1 MKQRKKGILKKN
13 SLFQNKSKLFK
24 IIGLIFI
31 SLIVLFFLVRNTL
44 LNWAID
50 KVSQKFHDKYKGTL
64 YVKNASFSGISA
76 IELHHMLVTSPA
88 NDTLLTIASLEADI
102 RILPLIIAQLRVDE
116 VYIDSTEIKIYKTT
130 KKDNISFILKSSKKE
145 KKNDEQ
151 LSEGKID
158 FGNLAYSFI
167 KTIFDVIPT
176 RVQVLSTSIELQRD
190 TAYFMSRID
199 TLSFIDGHFH
209 CNINTSESKGKSLFV
224 VNGEVDKSE
233 RTLYFKMF
241 PKKSMEPSSFPVLKS
256 FLNLSISF
264 DTLSVALNQTNYDN
278 DVLSLNGN
286 AYIKQGAINHWRI
299 SPKNIGLDF
308 AEINYHFNIGIG
320 DVSLDSSTTVQLNKM
335 SIKPFIHYSHSPV
348 KTLAIDFKIPLI
360 PSQQFFQSLP
370 QGLFQ
375 NIEGIKTEGELG
387 FNMNFFINAKQP
399 DSVKFNCSM
408 PKKKFRILS
417 YGEARLNKLNEE
429 FLYTAYERGQ
439 AVKSFM
445 VGPSNPNFVPLDMIS
460 PYLQYAL
467 MTSEDGNFYWHNG
480 FNENAFR
487 KSIAENYKKGRFA
500 RGGSTISMQLVKNV
514 FLTRNKT
521 IARKVEEALIV
532 WLIES
537 NRIASKERMYEVYL
551 NIIEWGPGV
560 YGIGEASAYY
570 FNKAPSELSLAESI
584 YLAMIVPRPKWFK
597 YNFDE
602 TGKLKPH
609 VADFYR
615 IIANHLVRKEIITE
629 DQKTNLTTD
638 IAITGPAKELIL
650 IKDTAQ
656 VDSLQ
661 LSDFE
666 LISE

>member
-1 MKQRKKGILKKN
+1 LSPQTLLKNKNKLLKILGIVVLC
-13 SLFQNKSKLFK
+13 
-24 IIGLIFI
+24 FI
-31 SLIVLFFLVRNTL
+31 LLFFLLRNTFL
-44 LNWAID
+44 HWAIE
-50 KVSQKFHDKYKGTL
+50 KAAIKFSKTYQGEL
-64 YVKNASFSGISA
+64 LVKEASFSGLSSIL
-76 IELHHMLVTSPA
+76 LHNILVTAPGK
-88 NDTLLTIASLEADI
+88 DTLLAIASAEATIKVLPLLIGNI
-102 RILPLIIAQLRVDE
+102 RIDE
-116 VYIDSTEIKIYKTT
+116 VYIDSTTVRIFKSAQR
-130 KKDNISFILKSSKKE
+130 DNISFLLKSRKKKE
-145 KKNDEQ
+145 DDASKQ
-151 LSEGKID
+151 AQSKID
-158 FGNLAYSFI
+158 IGNLAYQFI
-167 KTIFDVIPT
+167 KTIFDVIPSQ
-176 RVQVLSTSIELQRD
+176 VQVLRTSIALERD
-190 TAYFMSRID
+190 TAFFTSTID
-199 TLSFIDGHFH
+199 TLAFNDGLFH
-209 CNINTSESKGKSLFV
+209 CNIKTTESKGSSFFMV
-224 VNGEVDKSE
+224 RGEVDKSE
-233 RTLYFKMF
+233 RTLHFSMF
-241 PKKSMEPSSFPVLKS
+241 PKKMKEAVIFPVLKS
-256 FLNLSISF
+256 FLNLSFSF
-264 DTLSVALNQTNYDN
+264 DTLYVALNETNYDN
-278 DVLSLNGN
+278 DVLTLNGR
-286 AYIKQGAINHWRI
+286 AFMRKGAINHWRI
-299 SPKNIGLDF
+299 SPKNIALDL
-308 AEINYHFNIGIG
+308 AEINYRFNIGIA
-320 DVSLDSSTTVQLNKM
+320 DASLDSSSLVRLNKM
-335 SIKPFIHYSHSPV
+335 IIKPAVHYIHSPQ
-348 KTLAIDFKIPLI
+348 KSLAVDFKIPMM
-360 PSQQFFQSLP
+360 PSQQFFESLP

-387 FNMNFFINAKQP
+387 FNMNFFINTKQP

-570 FNKAPSELSLAESI
+570 FNKAASELSLAESI

-629 DQKTNLTTD
+629 EQKNNLVPD
-638 IAITGPAKELIL
+638 ISITGRAKDLIL
-650 IKDTAQ
+650 IKDTTQ

-666 LISE
+666 MIVE

>member
-1 MKQRKKGILKKN
+1 MSPQTLLKNNNKLLKILGIVVLC
-13 SLFQNKSKLFK
+13 
-24 IIGLIFI
+24 FI
-31 SLIVLFFLVRNTL
+31 LLFFLLRNTFL
-44 LNWAID
+44 HWAIE
-50 KVSQKFHDKYKGTL
+50 KAAIKFNKTYKGEL
-64 YVKNASFSGISA
+64 HVNEASFSGLSSIL
-76 IELHHMLVTSPA
+76 LHNILVTAPGK
-88 NDTLLTIASLEADI
+88 DTLLAIASAEATIKVLPLLIGNI
-102 RILPLIIAQLRVDE
+102 RIDE
-116 VYIDSTEIKIYKTT
+116 VYIDSTTVRIFKSAQR
-130 KKDNISFILKSSKKE
+130 DNISFLLKSRKKKE
-145 KKNDEQ
+145 DDASEQ
-151 LSEGKID
+151 AQSKID
-158 FGNLAYSFI
+158 IGNLAYQFI
-167 KTIFDVIPT
+167 KTIFDVIPSQ
-176 RVQVLSTSIELQRD
+176 VQVLRTSIALERD
-190 TAYFMSRID
+190 TAFFVSTID
-199 TLSFIDGHFH
+199 TLAFNDGLFH
-209 CNINTSESKGKSLFV
+209 CNIKTTESKGSSFFMV
-224 VNGEVDKSE
+224 RGEVDKSE
-233 RTLYFKMF
+233 RTLHFSMF
-241 PKKSMEPSSFPVLKS
+241 PKKMKEAVIFPVLKS
-256 FLNLSISF
+256 FLNLSFSF
-264 DTLSVALNQTNYDN
+264 DTLYVALNETNYDN
-278 DVLSLNGN
+278 DVLTLNGR
-286 AYIKQGAINHWRI
+286 AFMRKGAINHWRI
-299 SPKNIGLDF
+299 SPKNIALDL
-308 AEINYHFNIGIG
+308 AEINYRFNIGIA
-320 DVSLDSSTTVQLNKM
+320 DASLDSSSLVRLNKM
-335 SIKPFIHYSHSPV
+335 IIKPAVHYIHSPQ
-348 KTLAIDFKIPLI
+348 KSLAVDFKIPMM
-360 PSQQFFQSLP
+360 PSQQFFESLP

-387 FNMNFFINAKQP
+387 FNMNFFINTKQP

-570 FNKAPSELSLAESI
+570 FNKAASELSLAEGI

-597 YNFDE
+597 YNFDD

-629 DQKTNLTTD
+629 EQKNNLVPN
-638 IAITGPAKELIL
+638 ISITGRAKDLIL
-650 IKDTAQ
+650 IKDTTQ

-666 LISE
+666 MIVE

>member
-1 MKQRKKGILKKN
+1 MSPQTLLKNKNKLLKILGIVL
-13 SLFQNKSKLFK
+13 LC
-24 IIGLIFI
+24 FI
-31 SLIVLFFLVRNTL
+31 LLFFLLRNTFL
-44 LNWAID
+44 HWAIE
-50 KVSQKFHDKYKGTL
+50 KAAIKFNKTYKGEL
-64 YVKNASFSGISA
+64 HVNEASFSGLSSILLHNIS
-76 IELHHMLVTSPA
+76 VTVPGK
-88 NDTLLTIASLEADI
+88 DTLLAIASAEATIKVLPLLIGNI
-102 RILPLIIAQLRVDE
+102 RIDE
-116 VYIDSTEIKIYKTT
+116 VYIDSTTVRIFKSAQR
-130 KKDNISFILKSSKKE
+130 DNISFLLKSRKKKE
-145 KKNDEQ
+145 DDASKQ
-151 LSEGKID
+151 AQSKID
-158 FGNLAYSFI
+158 IGNLAYQFV
-167 KTIFDVIPT
+167 KTIFDVIPSQ
-176 RVQVLSTSIELQRD
+176 VQVLRTSIALERD
-190 TAYFMSRID
+190 TAFFVSTID
-199 TLSFIDGHFH
+199 TLAFNDGLFH
-209 CNINTSESKGKSLFV
+209 CNIKTTESKGSSFFMV
-224 VNGEVDKSE
+224 RGEVDKSE
-233 RTLYFKMF
+233 RTLHFSMF
-241 PKKSMEPSSFPVLKS
+241 PKKMKEAVIFPVLKS
-256 FLNLSISF
+256 FLNLSFSF
-264 DTLSVALNQTNYDN
+264 DTLYVALNETNYDN
-278 DVLSLNGN
+278 DVLTLNGR
-286 AYIKQGAINHWRI
+286 ASMRKGAINHWRI
-299 SPKNIGLDF
+299 SPKNIALDL
-308 AEINYHFNIGIG
+308 AEINYRFNIGIA
-320 DVSLDSSTTVQLNKM
+320 DASLDSSSLVRLNKM
-335 SIKPFIHYSHSPV
+335 IIKPAVHYIHSPQ
-348 KTLAIDFKIPLI
+348 KSLAVDFKIPMM
-360 PSQQFFQSLP
+360 PSQQFFESLP

-387 FNMNFFINAKQP
+387 FNMNFFINTKQP

-570 FNKAPSELSLAESI
+570 FNKAASELSLAEGI

-597 YNFDE
+597 YNFDD

-629 DQKTNLTTD
+629 EQKNNLVPN
-638 IAITGPAKELIL
+638 ISITGRAKDLIL
-650 IKDTAQ
+650 IKDTTQ

-666 LISE
+666 MIVE

>member
-1 MKQRKKGILKKN
+1 MRK
-13 SLFQNKSKLFK
+13 
-24 IIGLIFI
+24 
-31 SLIVLFFLVRNTL
+31 
-44 LNWAID
+44 
-50 KVSQKFHDKYKGTL
+50 
-64 YVKNASFSGISA
+64 
-76 IELHHMLVTSPA
+76 
-88 NDTLLTIASLEADI
+88 
-102 RILPLIIAQLRVDE
+102 
-116 VYIDSTEIKIYKTT
+116 
-130 KKDNISFILKSSKKE
+130 
-145 KKNDEQ
+145 
-151 LSEGKID
+151 
-158 FGNLAYSFI
+158 
-167 KTIFDVIPT
+167 
-176 RVQVLSTSIELQRD
+176 
-190 TAYFMSRID
+190 
-199 TLSFIDGHFH
+199 
-209 CNINTSESKGKSLFV
+209 
-224 VNGEVDKSE
+224 
-233 RTLYFKMF
+233 
-241 PKKSMEPSSFPVLKS
+241 
-256 FLNLSISF
+256 
-264 DTLSVALNQTNYDN
+264 
-278 DVLSLNGN
+278 
-286 AYIKQGAINHWRI
+286 GAINHWRI
-299 SPKNIGLDF
+299 SPKNIALDL
-308 AEINYHFNIGIG
+308 AEINYRFIIGIA
-320 DVSLDSSTTVQLNKM
+320 DASLDSSSLVRLNKM
-335 SIKPFIHYSHSPV
+335 IIKPAVHYIHSPQ
-348 KTLAIDFKIPLI
+348 KSLAVDFKIPMM
-360 PSQQFFQSLP
+360 PSQQFFESLP

-387 FNMNFFINAKQP
+387 FNMNFFINTKQP

-551 NIIEWGPGV
+551 NIIEWGPV
-560 YGIGEASAYY
+560 YGIGDASAYY
-570 FNKAPSELSLAESI
+570 FNKAASELSLAESI

-629 DQKTNLTTD
+629 EQKNNLVPD
-638 IAITGPAKELIL
+638 ISITGRAKDLIL
-650 IKDTAQ
+650 IKDTTQ

-666 LISE
+666 MIVE